1 MNCLA
6 VVHPGTTPNGTDGEL
21 LLVDCGVTFDDR
33 GLGVDVI
40 HPDFASL
47 EQFAGRIAGVF
58 LTHGHEDHI
67 GALPYLLRRFDVPIW
82 GPPYAL
88 GLVRERLAEHE
99 VLRHARLFEVAP
111 REHHRIGSFEVEPV
125 RVTHSIADALALAIT
140 TREGTVLHTGDFK
153 FDESP
158 PDGEAFD
165 VERLAEIAGAPGGV
179 QLLLSDS
186 TNIDADGPTG
196 SEQLVGD
203 VLFERIAEAKGRVIV
218 SMFASNVHR
227 LRFLGDI
234 ARRTGR
240 RIVPLGRSVLTHS
253 RVAHATGY
261 LDWPDGL
268 VMPAERAPELAR
280 QQVLGIATGSQA
292 EANAALA
299 RLARGEHP
307 LKLEP
312 GDVVIMS
319 SRTIPGHEP
328 EVYAMMGDFL
338 RRGIEVM
345 TRASDRRVH
354 VSGHAHRVEQRRMIE
369 LLRPRAFVPVHGTL
383 HHLTRHAELAR
394 EAGVPSVCVLENGD
408 VGELQ
413 AGTIARTV
421 RWPAGRVHVFA
432 GRPVGKG
439 VLRDRTRLAAE
450 GVVLVV
456 VPVDPRGRSAGRV
469 QVTSLGVV
477 EGEAGSRLCEE
488 AAREAFAAVDALRP
502 EGTRDGIEEATLA
515 EAARLAARRV
525 FARDLGFKPQTLV
538 SVVRVTREGSAAA
551 APPAGSTPQ
560 LPVVP

>member
-6 VVHPGTTPNGTDGEL
+6 IVQDGEL
-21 LLVDCGVTFDDR
+21 LLVDCGVTFDNR
-33 GLGVDVI
+33 ELGIDVV
-40 HPDFASL
+40 HPDFACL
-47 EQFAGRIAGVF
+47 ERFAGRIAGVF

-67 GALPYLLRRFDVPIW
+67 GALPYLLRRFDVPVW

-99 VLRHARLFEVAP
+99 VLRHARLQEVFP
-111 REHHRIGSFEVEPV
+111 RERYRVGSFDVEPI

-140 TREGTVLHTGDFK
+140 TRAGVIVHTGDFK

-165 VERLAEIAGAPGGV
+165 VERLADIAGGAGGGV

-203 VLFERIAEAKGRVIV
+203 VLADRIGEARGRVIV

-234 ARRTGR
+234 AARTGR
-240 RIVPLGRSVLTHS
+240 KIVPLGRSVLTHS

-268 VMPAERAPELAR
+268 VMPADRASELR
-280 QQVLGIATGSQA
+280 RDQVLGIATGSQA

-299 RLARGEHP
+299 RLGRGEHP
-307 LKLEP
+307 LKLEA
-312 GDVVIMS
+312 GDTVIMS

-338 RRGIEVM
+338 RRGIEVL

-369 LLRPRAFVPVHGTL
+369 LLHPRAFVPVHGTL

-394 EAGVPSVCVLENGD
+394 EVGVPSVCVLENGD
-408 VGELQ
+408 VGALENG
-413 AGTIARTV
+413 AMARV
-421 RWPAGRVHVFA
+421 DRWPSGRVHVFA
-432 GRPVGKG
+432 GKAIGNG
-439 VLRDRTRLAAE
+439 VLRDRARLAAE
-450 GVVLVV
+450 GIVLVV
-456 VPVDPRGRSAGRV
+456 VPVDPSGRV
-469 QVTSLGVV
+469 AGQVQVSTMGVA
-477 EGEAGSRLCEE
+477 EGEAASRLCEE
-488 AAREAFAAVDALRP
+488 AKHEARSAVDALPRAP
-502 EGTRDGIEEATLA
+502 VADAAQVA

-525 FARDLGFKPQTLV
+525 FARELGFKPQTLV
-538 SVVRVTREGSAAA
+538 SVVHVPGVAPTTATAVT
-551 APPAGSTPQ
+551 P
-560 LPVVP
+560 